1 MAAEA
6 EAAKAM
12 AAAAA
17 AAESAAAISADEADD
32 DEKETSTTTAQQA
45 ALTAQVLVLQR
56 AVAAL
61 MEEKTARAGE
71 EAHNVHLQAESA
83 IQQSG
88 ISLESIREAEEQ
100 TRATEGGVHLARGAA
115 LGDETATSID
125 EQLRQA
131 QAQMQQVQAKTA
143 ALQRQQ
149 AAIRSA
155 MDRSAAP
162 STPLAVPIAHR
173 SNLRSNSTVATA
185 AGGMGSGGSGGDGS
199 SGYHTSLAQMQQASA
214 ASLARVNPLRQHAKR
229 LQPSE
234 LLGREA
240 AKGSVLEDWIFQIER
255 SIGDEQHFSP
265 ADIIGFARAY
275 WDRSVNTWWNGYSE
289 TLVAKGTPVRS
300 WEEVKSAMRANYTAA
315 SDEQTACDQLYN
327 LSMRDTET
335 MDEYVA
341 RVSETYNRIPRA
353 RVSAEAAAEHMQ
365 RGVKPVRFPLTMV
378 EVTTRQQRER
388 ATNAGK
394 GLGFEVM
401 RGMLIEAAVREPTH
415 LIAAA
420 AAAAA
425 AATPYQ
431 QNNRP
436 GQTNNR
442 SKRINN
448 VSTARG
454 RYPPPDEEED
464 DRQYE
469 GDGNQD
475 ERQLAHSVNTGE
487 MKCYRCGQ
495 VGHLSR
501 DCKKAE
507 TRTCHT
513 CKKAGH
519 LASRCPSKN
528 GGGTGGS
535 KNE

>member
-1 MAAEA
+1 MAAAEVEA
-6 EAAKAM
+6 EAAAAM
-12 AAAAA
+12 AAAAEA
-17 AAESAAAISADEADD
+17 AAAISAEEADD

-45 ALTAQVLVLQR
+45 ALTAQILVLQR
-56 AVAAL
+56 MVAAL

-71 EAHNVHLQAESA
+71 EAHNVSVQAESA

-100 TRATEGGVHLARGAA
+100 TRATEGGVQLSRGAA
-115 LGDETATSID
+115 LGDETATAID

-131 QAQMQQVQAKTA
+131 QAQMQQVQARTA

-149 AAIRSA
+149 AVLRSA
-155 MDRSAAP
+155 THSNAVP

-173 SNLRSNSTVATA
+173 SHLHGTSA
-185 AGGMGSGGSGGDGS
+185 AGPLSPPRGGVGGG
-199 SGYHTSLAQMQQASA
+199 GGGGINRTSLAHLQQASA

-240 AKGSVLEDWIFQIER
+240 ARGSVLEDWLFQIER
-255 SIGDEQHFSP
+255 SVGDDEQYSL
-265 ADIIGFARAY
+265 ADILGFARTY
-275 WDRSVNTWWNGYSE
+275 WDRSVNTWWTGYTE
-289 TLVAKGTPVRS
+289 MQQANGTPVQS
-300 WEEVKSAMRANYTAA
+300 WEGVKAAMRANYTAA
-315 SDEQTACDQLYN
+315 SDEQTACDQLYS
-327 LSMRDTET
+327 LSMRSTET

-341 RVSETYNRIPRA
+341 RVSELYNRIPRA
-353 RVSAEAAAEHMQ
+353 RVGTEAAAEHMQ
-365 RGVKPVRFPLTMV
+365 RGVKPTRFPLAMV

-388 ATNAGK
+388 VANAGK

-425 AATPYQ
+425 AAAPQ
-431 QNNRP
+431 QHNHRP
-436 GQTNNR
+436 GQTSNR
-442 SKRINN
+442 SRINN
-448 VSTARG
+448 VSTGRG
-454 RYPPPDEEED
+454 RYPLPDEDEED
-464 DRQYE
+464 RAQE
-469 GDGNQD
+469 GGGQD
-475 ERQLAHSVNTGE
+475 EQQHLHAVNTSD

-513 CKKAGH
+513 CKKVGH
-519 LASRCPSKN
+519 LANRCPSKS